1 MNAVINKDS
10 LPAQMNEGA
19 TLLQVI
25 QNAAQN
31 PQADI
36 EKMERLMAMHERFQ
50 AQLAMAKLPRNSHPT
65 RVRNRCALTGR
76 ARGNY
81 RKFGIS
87 RLMLRELAS
96 QGMIPG
102 VTKSSW

>member
-1 MNAVINKDS
+1 MAKLSSVEKNNRRKRMVKKYAGKWARLKAIASNEK
-10 LPAQMNEGA
+10 LPF
-19 TLLQVI
+19 
-25 QNAAQN
+25 
-31 PQADI
+31 D
-36 EKMERLMAMHERFQ
+36 ERF
-50 AQLAMAKLPRNSHPT
+50 AARLKMATLPRNSHPT
-65 RVRNRCALTGR
+65 RIRNRCSLTGR

-96 QGMIPG
+96 QGLIPG

>member
-1 MNAVINKDS
+1 MAKLSSVNKNNRRKALVKKYAAKWAKLKAIADDMNK
-10 LPAQMNEGA
+10 PA
-19 TLLQVI
+19 
-25 QNAAQN
+25 
-31 PQADI
+31 D
-36 EKMERLMAMHERFQ
+36 ERFQ
-50 AQLAMAKLPRNSHPT
+50 ARLKMAKLPRNSHPT

>member
-1 MNAVINKDS
+1 MAKLSSVNKNNRRKKLVKKYAGKWARLKAIADDMS
-10 LPAQMNEGA
+10 LPA
-19 TLLQVI
+19 
-25 QNAAQN
+25 
-31 PQADI
+31 D
-36 EKMERLMAMHERFQ
+36 ERF
-50 AQLAMAKLPRNSHPT
+50 AARLKMAKLPRNSHPT

-76 ARGNY
+76 PRGNY

-96 QGMIPG
+96 QGLIPG

>member
-1 MNAVINKDS
+1 MAKLSSVNKNNRRRKLVKKYAGKWARLKAIANDMS
-10 LPAQMNEGA
+10 RPA
-19 TLLQVI
+19 
-25 QNAAQN
+25 
-31 PQADI
+31 D
-36 EKMERLMAMHERFQ
+36 ERFT
-50 AQLAMAKLPRNSHPT
+50 ARLKLAKLPRNSHPT

-96 QGMIPG
+96 QGLIPG

>member
-1 MNAVINKDS
+1 MAKLSSVNKNNRRKKMVKQYAGKWAKLKAIASD
-10 LPAQMNEGA
+10 LNRPA
-19 TLLQVI
+19 
-25 QNAAQN
+25 
-31 PQADI
+31 D
-36 EKMERLMAMHERFQ
+36 ERF
-50 AQLAMAKLPRNSHPT
+50 AARLAMSKLPRNSHPT
-65 RVRNRCALTGR
+65 RVRNRCELTGR

-96 QGMIPG
+96 QGLIPG

>member
-1 MNAVINKDS
+1 MAKLSSINKNNRRKKLVKQYAAKWAQLKEIADDMS
-10 LPAQMNEGA
+10 RPA
-19 TLLQVI
+19 
-25 QNAAQN
+25 
-31 PQADI
+31 D
-36 EKMERLMAMHERFQ
+36 ERF
-50 AQLAMAKLPRNSHPT
+50 AARLKMAKLPRNSHPT

-87 RLMLRELAS
+87 RLMMRELAS
-96 QGMIPG
+96 LGMIPG

>member
-1 MNAVINKDS
+1 MAKLSSVNKNNRRKKLVKKYAGKWARLKAIAEDMDR
-10 LPAQMNEGA
+10 PA
-19 TLLQVI
+19 
-25 QNAAQN
+25 
-31 PQADI
+31 D
-36 EKMERLMAMHERFQ
+36 ERF
-50 AQLAMAKLPRNSHPT
+50 AARLKMAKLPRNSHPT

-81 RKFGIS
+81 RKFGVS

-96 QGMIPG
+96 QGLIPG

>member
-1 MNAVINKDS
+1 MAKLSSINKNNRRKKMVKQYAAKWARLKAIANDES
-10 LPAQMNEGA
+10 KPA
-19 TLLQVI
+19 
-25 QNAAQN
+25 
-31 PQADI
+31 D
-36 EKMERLMAMHERFQ
+36 ERF
-50 AQLAMAKLPRNSHPT
+50 AARLKMGTLPRNSHPT

-87 RLMLRELAS
+87 RLMMRELAS

>member
-1 MNAVINKDS
+1 MAKLSSVNKNNTRKK
-10 LPAQMNEGA
+10 LVKKYAGKWA
-19 TLLQVI
+19 RLKAI
-25 QNAAQN
+25 
-31 PQADI
+31 ADD
-36 EKMERLMAMHERFQ
+36 ESRPVDERF
-50 AQLAMAKLPRNSHPT
+50 AARLKMAKLPRNSHPT

>member
-1 MNAVINKDS
+1 MAKLSSVNKNNKRKKMVKKYAAKWAKLRAVVADLKR
-10 LPAQMNEGA
+10 PA
-19 TLLQVI
+19 
-25 QNAAQN
+25 
-31 PQADI
+31 D
-36 EKMERLMAMHERFQ
+36 ERFA
-50 AQLAMAKLPRNSHPT
+50 AQLAMARLPRNSHPT

>member
-1 MNAVINKDS
+1 MNAVIKKDS

-36 EKMERLMAMHERFQ
+36 EKMERLMAMYERVE
-50 AQLAMAKLPRNSHPT
+50 AK
-65 RVRNRCALTGR
+65 
-76 ARGNY
+76 RG
-81 RKFGIS
+81 G
-87 RLMLRELAS
+87 
-96 QGMIPG
+96 
-102 VTKSSW
+102 

>member
-1 MNAVINKDS
+1 MAKLSSVNKNNRRKKLVKQYS
-10 LPAQMNEGA
+10 GKWARLKA
-19 TLLQVI
+19 I
-25 QNAAQN
+25 
-31 PQADI
+31 ADDVS
-36 EKMERLMAMHERFQ
+36 KPMDERFEARLKMQ
-50 AQLAMAKLPRNSHPT
+50 ALPRNSNPT
-65 RVRNRCALTGR
+65 RVRNRCELTGR

-81 RKFGIS
+81 RKFGLS

>member
-1 MNAVINKDS
+1 MAKLSSINKNNRRKKMVKKYAGKWARLKEVANNED
-10 LPAQMNEGA
+10 LPM
-19 TLLQVI
+19 
-25 QNAAQN
+25 
-31 PQADI
+31 D
-36 EKMERLMAMHERFQ
+36 ERFV
-50 AQLAMAKLPRNSHPT
+50 ARMKMAELPRNSHPT

-87 RLMLRELAS
+87 RLKFRDLAS
-96 QGMIPG
+96 MGMIPG

>member
-1 MNAVINKDS
+1 MAKLSSVNKNNRRKKMAKKYAARWAKLKAIAENEK
-10 LPAQMNEGA
+10 LPM
-19 TLLQVI
+19 
-25 QNAAQN
+25 
-31 PQADI
+31 D
-36 EKMERLMAMHERFQ
+36 ERFTARLKMQ
-50 AQLAMAKLPRNSHPT
+50 ALPRNSHPT
-65 RVRNRCALTGR
+65 RIRNRCALTGR

-96 QGMIPG
+96 KGLIPG

>member
-1 MNAVINKDS
+1 MAKLSSINKNNRRKEMVKKYAAKWASLKAIANDES
-10 LPAQMNEGA
+10 LPA
-19 TLLQVI
+19 
-25 QNAAQN
+25 
-31 PQADI
+31 D
-36 EKMERLMAMHERFQ
+36 ERFT
-50 AQLAMAKLPRNSHPT
+50 ARMKMAKLPRNSHPT
-65 RVRNRCALTGR
+65 RVRSRCALTGR

-96 QGMIPG
+96 QGLIPG

>member
-1 MNAVINKDS
+1 MAKLSSVNKNNRRKKLVKKYAAKWAKLKEIANDMDR
-10 LPAQMNEGA
+10 PA
-19 TLLQVI
+19 
-25 QNAAQN
+25 
-31 PQADI
+31 D
-36 EKMERLMAMHERFQ
+36 ERFT
-50 AQLAMAKLPRNSHPT
+50 ARLKMAKLPRNSHPT

-87 RLMLRELAS
+87 RLMMRELAS